1 MIQPTDH
8 QIEFIKDIL
17 TRSIDDLI
25 SNDSDIFDIDLV
37 MPRQISPDARE
48 LNRQLHETTIN
59 HRLAFYVEMHLSET
73 ELGFYN
79 IDIEYNRYYGNLK
92 ILNTVEGYLSV
103 RPDILV
109 HSRINDQVE
118 QQHYVIIEAK
128 KGAISRH
135 DTNKIHGFISDPH
148 YNYLFGMA
156 ISYCHSAEVVLA
168 DLYYY
173 NGIEIVSE
181 NIDRPKTH

>member
-1 MIQPTDH
+1 MIQPTDQ

-17 TRSIDDLI
+17 TSSIDELI
-25 SNDSDIFDIDLV
+25 SNDSDIFNIDEV
-37 MPRQISPDARE
+37 MPQQISPDARH

-59 HRLAFYVEMHLSET
+59 HRLAVYIEKSLSET
-73 ELGFYN
+73 ELEFYN
-79 IDIEYNRYYGNLK
+79 IDIEYNRYFGNLK

-109 HSRINDQVE
+109 HSRIDDQVE
-118 QQHYVIIEAK
+118 QQHYLIIEAK
-128 KGAISRH
+128 KGAISQH
-135 DTNKIHGFISDPH
+135 DINKIQGFISDEN

-156 ISYCHSAEVVLA
+156 ISYCHSDEVVLA

-173 NGIEIVSE
+173 NGREIMRE
-181 NIDRPKTH
+181 NIDRPKTP